1 MGRPPMGCITFGN
14 EERIL
19 VPLPAARTMA
29 ATDWESIWVWLMA
42 LDGRTMPHPWD
53 RHQVTKSY
61 RILQPPVPGGRR
73 CLDLIFQQ
81 TYYGHRRARSSVVE
95 HYVHIVGV
103 VGSIPSAPTT
113 RILRRIGPCRL
124 G

>member
-1 MGRPPMGCITFGN
+1 
-14 EERIL
+14 
-19 VPLPAARTMA
+19 
-29 ATDWESIWVWLMA
+29 MA
-42 LDGRTMPHPWD
+42 LDGRTMPHAQD

-61 RILQPPVPGGRR
+61 RILQPSPGDQSAY
-73 CLDLIFQQ
+73 LDLIFQQ

-113 RILRRIGPCRL
+113 RIFRRL
-124 G
+124 GRVG